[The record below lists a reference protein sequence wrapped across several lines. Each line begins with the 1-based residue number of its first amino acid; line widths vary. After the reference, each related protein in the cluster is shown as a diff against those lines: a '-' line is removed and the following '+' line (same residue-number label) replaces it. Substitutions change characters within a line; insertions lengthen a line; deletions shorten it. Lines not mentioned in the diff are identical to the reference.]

1 MNRYN
6 LFTVMIFFGVSAWAQ
21 NTTIKNLNSPDFN
34 KSIQNTKGTLLDVRT
49 PNEFANSHI
58 AHAGQLNYY
67 AFDFE
72 QKLLLLPKDQP
83 VYLYCNTGYRSKRAA
98 EILVKNGYT
107 QVYHLEK
114 GIMDWNLYNYPV
126 VVEPNAEPDTDNRME
141 PDEFYALLNSEKPVF
156 IDFYA
161 PWCAPCRKMMP
172 MMDSL
177 KTEYKSKITIIKINA
192 DASKKLVK
200 ELQLGSVPYL
210 ALYNQGKKVFNHSGI
225 ITRKELEK
233 LLKSY

>member
-1 MNRYN
+1 
-6 LFTVMIFFGVSAWAQ
+6 
-21 NTTIKNLNSPDFN
+21 
-34 KSIQNTKGTLLDVRT
+34 
-49 PNEFANSHI
+49 
-58 AHAGQLNYY
+58 
-67 AFDFE
+67 
-72 QKLLLLPKDQP
+72 
-83 VYLYCNTGYRSKRAA
+83 
-98 EILVKNGYT
+98 
-107 QVYHLEK
+107 
-114 GIMDWNLYNYPV
+114 MDWNLYNYPV